1 MAIRI
6 FNNTASTN
14 AQRYLGV
21 NNQRLATSIERISS
35 GIRINKG
42 ADDAAGLA
50 ISEGLRSDI
59 RALRQ
64 ATRNANDGLSLLNVT
79 EGALNEQSG
88 ILIRLR
94 ELASQAATGTVG
106 STERATIQLEFSAL
120 RDELTRIAMTTEFN
134 GIGVIDGTLKSSKA
148 ATTASAPTKVAA
160 TTAASGAVTSVATA
174 NVTTTKTDALTGI
187 VTTVVSAAAS
197 GAVTSV
203 AATNQTLV
211 STAASGA
218 VTTTNQTPVS
228 AVATTNDIMIQI
240 GIDNSADSRINLN
253 NSLSLDAVTSSTLGV
268 ASLSVTGAA
277 EALTALAQIENAIAS
292 VTATRG
298 KVGAVTNRLQRAV
311 GALSITSENLQA
323 AESSIR
329 DADIAHE
336 IAQLTRNQILVQ
348 TSTAMVGQSNLIPQ
362 SVLQLLA

>member
-6 FNNTASTN
+6 FNNIASSN
-14 AQRYLGV
+14 AQRILGV
-21 NNQRLATSIERISS
+21 NNQRLATSIERIST

-64 ATRNANDGLSLLNVT
+64 ATRNANDGISLINVT

-106 STERATIQLEFSAL
+106 STERGTIQLEFSAL
-120 RDELTRIAMTTEFN
+120 RNELTRISQTTEFN
-134 GIGVIDGTLKSSKA
+134 GIALLDGGLASS
-148 ATTASAPTKVAA
+148 AS
-160 TTAASGAVTSVATA
+160 S
-174 NVTTTKTDALTGI
+174 TD
-187 VTTVVSAAAS
+187 
-197 GAVTSV
+197 
-203 AATNQTLV
+203 N
-211 STAASGA
+211 
-218 VTTTNQTPVS
+218 
-228 AVATTNDIMIQI
+228 IMIQI
-240 GIDNSADSRINLN
+240 GIDNSENSRLNLNSAINLAAV
-253 NSLSLDAVTSSTLGV
+253 DASTLGIH
-268 ASLSVTGAA
+268 ALSVTGAS
-277 EALTALAQIENAIAS
+277 EALTALNEINNAIGS
-292 VTATRG
+292 VTASRG
-298 KVGAVTNRLQRAV
+298 KVGAVQNRLQRSV
-311 GALSITSENLQA
+311 SALAITAENLQA

-329 DADIAHE
+329 DADIAAE
-336 IAQLTRNQILVQ
+336 IAELTRNQILVQ